1 MKSLYPNKA
10 AVATATALAAVA
22 PAFAQS
28 SVTLYGIVDDS
39 DRLSEQPDVAR
50 FDERWALKRQDG
62 IGHLG
67 GTALALRARRS
78 GQRHEGN
85 LPVGVGIQSEQRRAA
100 IHERDVRPSSPGSV

>member
-39 DRLSEQPDVAR
+39 DR
-50 FDERWALKRQDG
+50 K
-62 IGHLG
+62 
-67 GTALALRARRS
+67 
-78 GQRHEGN
+78 
-85 LPVGVGIQSEQRRAA
+85 
-100 IHERDVRPSSPGSV
+100 SVV